1 MMMMMMM
8 MIKNV
13 RAMLEI
19 YAEYIDGTYN
29 PVWEEG
35 QVLKLPLRSPELKH
49 SPRSLNLSLCPKIQW
64 SRSARQTVWQRSRAR
79 AQAGNFGPPLQNSW
93 VSCYEHQLAP
103 PAQLTQ
109 LLSSSWAPTDF
120 QFPAGSQIL
129 SEPTL
134 FIWALI
140 YSLIPA
146 CRALFPPVPWILLLL
161 DVPLPHFPF
170 NQEPWLS
177 NLPSVTN
184 LTPDNPEVLS
194 SPTRH

>member
-1 MMMMMMM
+1 MMMM
-8 MIKNV
+8 MINV

-19 YAEYIDGTYN
+19 YAEHIDGTYN
-29 PVWEEG
+29 PVREEG
-35 QVLKLPLRSPELKH
+35 QVLTLPLRSPELKR

-64 SRSARQTVWQRSRAR
+64 SRSARQTVWQRCRAR
-79 AQAGNFGPPLQNSW
+79 AQTGNCGPPLQSSW
-93 VSCYEHQLAP
+93 ASCFEHQLAL

-129 SEPTL
+129 SEPRL
-134 FIWALI
+134 FIWVLI

-146 CRALFPPVPWILLLL
+146 CRALLPPVPWILRLLH
-161 DVPLPHFPF
+161 VPLSHFPF
-170 NQEPWLS
+170 SQEPWLS

-184 LTPDNPEVLS
+184 FNPDNPEVLS